1 MIGSQLTAAVRHVV
15 VNRPAAVGA
24 YLMTNIAIGPAN

>member
-1 MIGSQLTAAVRHVV
+1 MIGNRLTAAVKHMVLNV
-15 VNRPAAVGA
+15 LAAVGT

>member
-1 MIGSQLTAAVRHVV
+1 MAAVKHVV
-15 VNRPAAVGA
+15 LNVLAAFGA

>member
-1 MIGSQLTAAVRHVV
+1 LTAAAKHAVLKVL
-15 VNRPAAVGA
+15 AAVGT

>member
-1 MIGSQLTAAVRHVV
+1 MIGSQLTAAVRDVV
-15 VNRPAAVGA
+15 VNVLAAVGA

>member
-1 MIGSQLTAAVRHVV
+1 MIRSRLTAAVKHVV
-15 VNRPAAVGA
+15 LNVLTVVGA